1 MRKIRIATVSL
12 PHPTLAPDEVRPPGP
27 EQTFELAE
35 AFIREAAGMGAD
47 FVCLP
52 EIFAYFYTSKTPA
65 ESIEEPDGPA
75 HSFLARVA
83 RKYRTTVVSTVLTR
97 HPDGVFNTGVWY
109 DRRGELAGTYDK
121 VHLAPGE
128 EEVALPG
135 SDFAVYDIGGVKVG
149 MQICY
154 DLNFPEGC
162 RILALKGA
170 EIIFWPNLWGG
181 MPEDHTEVMMK
192 ARAAENQVCLVSA
205 ACVLTGDPFFR
216 VPKIHGRSCVVDWNG
231 TIVAEV
237 GSRTGTVVAGL
248 DLDERGVL
256 QVSHEDMLTTRRR
269 PETYG
274 RLTSEPKGL

>member
-1 MRKIRIATVSL
+1 MRKIRIATMWL
-12 PHPTLAPDEVRPPGP
+12 PHPTLAPDEVRPSGP
-27 EQTFELAE
+27 EGTFELAE
-35 AFIREAAGMGAD
+35 GFIREAASLGAD

-52 EIFAYFYTSKTPA
+52 EIFAYFNTSLTPE
-65 ESIEEPDGPA
+65 ESVEEPDGPA

-83 RKYRTTVVSTVLTR
+83 RRYKTTVATTVLTR

-109 DRRGELAGTYDK
+109 DRQGELAGTYDK

-135 SDFAVYDIGGVKVG
+135 SDFAVYEIGEVKVG

-181 MPEDHTEVMMK
+181 MPEEHTEVMMK

-205 ACVLTGDPFFR
+205 ACVLTGDSYFR
-216 VPKIHGRSCVVDWNG
+216 VPKIHGRSCIVDWNG

-237 GSRTGTVVAGL
+237 GIRTGVAVATL
-248 DLDERGVL
+248 DFDERGVL
-256 QVSHEDMLTTRRR
+256 QVSHGRTLAGERR
-269 PETYG
+269 PETYT
-274 RLTSEPKGL
+274 RLVSDQKRE